1 MNWFK
6 RILIKWVREDWENA
20 QQDHPEDCY
29 PSPKMSRGNTISTIS
44 GRNHIDSEP
53 TLQFKVYSA
62 VGGKIVEFSRY
73 DRKSDRAD
81 HQVYIINQDQDFGER
96 IAKIATIENLKS

>member
-1 MNWFK
+1 MKWFK
-6 RILIKWVREDWENA
+6 RMIGRWAYEYRDTPEDVP
-20 QQDHPEDCY
+20 QDCY
-29 PSPKMSRGNTISTIS
+29 PTTKLSRANSIS

-73 DRKSDRAD
+73 DRKSDRHD

-96 IAKIATIENLKS
+96 IAKIATMEQLKL

>member
-1 MNWFK
+1 MNFFK
-6 RILIKWVREDWENA
+6 RMIINWVREDWEKA
-20 QQDHPEDCY
+20 SQSVPEDCY

-62 VGGKIVEFSRY
+62 VGGKIVEFTRY
-73 DRKSDRAD
+73 DRKSDRHD
-81 HQVYIINQDQDFGER
+81 HQVYIIGKDDDFGEK
-96 IAKIATIENLKS
+96 IAKISTLEVLR

>member
-1 MNWFK
+1 MKWFK
-6 RILIKWVREDWENA
+6 KMVIKWVRDDWDNTG
-20 QQDHPEDCY
+20 QLMQDDCY
-29 PSPKMSRGNTISTIS
+29 PSPKMSRSNTISTIT

-73 DRKSDRAD
+73 DRKSDRHD
-81 HQVYIINQDQDFGER
+81 YQVYIINQDQDFGER
-96 IAKIATIENLKS
+96 IAKIATMENLKS

>member
-6 RILIKWVREDWENA
+6 RMIGRWAYEYRDTPEEV
-20 QQDHPEDCY
+20 QQDCY
-29 PSPKMSRGNTISTIS
+29 PSPKMGRGNIISTIS
-44 GRNHIDSEP
+44 GRASVDSEP

-73 DRKSDRAD
+73 DPRTDRQD
-81 HQVYIINQDQDFGER
+81 RQIYIIGKDEDFGEK
-96 IAKIATIENLKS
+96 IAKISTLEVLR

>member
-1 MNWFK
+1 MNFFK
-6 RILIKWVREDWENA
+6 RMIVKWVREDWENA
-20 QQDHPEDCY
+20 RQDQPEDCY
-29 PSPKMSRGNTISTIS
+29 PSPKMSRGNAISTIS

-73 DRKSDRAD
+73 DRKSDRHD
-81 HQVYIINQDQDFGER
+81 HQVYIIGKDEDFGEK
-96 IAKIATIENLKS
+96 IAKISTLEILR